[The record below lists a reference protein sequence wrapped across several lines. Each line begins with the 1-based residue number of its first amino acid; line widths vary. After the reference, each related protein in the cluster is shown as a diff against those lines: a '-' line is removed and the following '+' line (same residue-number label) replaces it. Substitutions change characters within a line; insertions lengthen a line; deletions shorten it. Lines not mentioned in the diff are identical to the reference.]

1 MIYLLM
7 SFLLSHSL
15 FILNWGSLSPKLKQ
29 SKMQEGLGET
39 RGEGGERLLSL
50 PSPSPLLQIPPYAL
64 MFVYDSFIRS
74 VLSYSNSR

>member
-15 FILNWGSLSPKLKQ
+15 FILNWGPLSPKLKQ

-39 RGEGGERLLSL
+39 RGEAVEFTQSL
-50 PSPSPLLQIPPYAL
+50 ASAA
-64 MFVYDSFIRS
+64 
-74 VLSYSNSR
+74 NSSLRFNVCL